1 MKKIFFAI
9 CALATLTF
17 ASCEKEPIG
26 GTAVEAMSGQWYVQ
40 ISGVDENGVFLYGDA
55 DLYELGSFILLTYN
69 TATNGGDSLW
79 ISSPVN
85 FKDYGYDFLNYK
97 VKVECNQSERVFERK
112 RDDVAIFG
120 GNYERNFKETW
131 ITAFFSG
138 SDFIYD
144 RMSFT
149 RNPC

>member
-55 DLYELGSFILLTYN
+55 DLYELYF
-69 TATNGGDSLW
+69 A
-79 ISSPVN
+79 
-85 FKDYGYDFLNYK
+85 
-97 VKVECNQSERVFERK
+97 QR
-112 RDDVAIFG
+112 
-120 GNYERNFKETW
+120 
-131 ITAFFSG
+131 
-138 SDFIYD
+138 
-144 RMSFT
+144 
-149 RNPC
+149 